1 MEKKSLEQKGMFET
15 YNFLIDDAGLSVK
28 HKKGK
33 DISEYNIPY
42 EKITANRYTHIDDN
56 KTILFAGLIICV
68 ISAAV
73 FTASITGQ
81 DVEPG
86 AAVFWLVI
94 GLIFLGYYFIIRKK
108 RLIVVTTDNK
118 AINFFQENPSIETVN
133 EFINN
138 LIEMR
143 NKNLLD
149 KYGRPNKLLEYSVQY
164 DNLNWLLNTRAITKE
179 IYEQQLQAL
188 NILFNQSSQNSTI
201 GFR

>member
-149 KYGRPNKLLEYSVQY
+149 KYGKPNKLLEYSVQY